1 MNCFRPPLSKTCA
14 ISPAGPNISFGS
26 PQDIE
31 WAQRDGAVFLLQS
44 RPITTKAP
52 ARTWEDRQVWTN
64 VNTGEVMPDVM
75 TPMTWS
81 IMQSLLGVVG
91 SIFRLVGADV
101 TRAPLAGLVAGRIYF
116 NANTVLAAVK
126 PFSFLHKGLPDF
138 LRTLGGDLVEA
149 YRQAPLTLSP
159 EDLPDLGFRW
169 PKYILSWPR
178 IFYDLITHSS
188 RRRGCAWL
196 ARFKKQ
202 TDELDRLDLGAMSTP
217 ELTRLCVQFI
227 REVFKDVDVLYLGR
241 RERRCRCFR
250 KPAAIGWANP
260 A

>member
-1 MNCFRPPLSKTCA
+1 
-14 ISPAGPNISFGS
+14 
-26 PQDIE
+26 
-31 WAQRDGAVFLLQS
+31 
-44 RPITTKAP
+44 
-52 ARTWEDRQVWTN
+52 
-64 VNTGEVMPDVM
+64 
-75 TPMTWS
+75 
-81 IMQSLLGVVG
+81 
-91 SIFRLVGADV
+91 
-101 TRAPLAGLVAGRIYF
+101 
-116 NANTVLAAVK
+116 LAAVK
-126 PFSFLHKGLPDF
+126 PFSFLHKGFPDF
-138 LRTLGGDLVEA
+138 VRALGGDLVEA
-149 YRQAPLTLSP
+149 YRQAPLTLPP

-202 TDELDRLDLGAMSTP
+202 TDELDRLDLRGHVHAGADPVLRPITFGKFSKTRMFST
-217 ELTRLCVQFI
+217 C
-227 REVFKDVDVLYLGR
+227 GR